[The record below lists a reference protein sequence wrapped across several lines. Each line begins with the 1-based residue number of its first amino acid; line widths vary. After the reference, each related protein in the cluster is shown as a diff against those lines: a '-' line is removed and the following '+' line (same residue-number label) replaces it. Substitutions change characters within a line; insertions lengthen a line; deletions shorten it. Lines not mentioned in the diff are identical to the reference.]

1 MSEKLPTTP
10 SSGDLVAG
18 AVSQISAFIR
28 KNQLKPGD
36 RLPSEAALTES
47 LNVSRTVVRE
57 ALRSLAAMRLIDLGA
72 GKRPTVAELDDSSI
86 AMTFRHGLFTDQID
100 IRQIYDARRTIEG
113 RTATL
118 AALLR
123 TEKEADE
130 MLGFARAMQ
139 NRLDQPA
146 VVMENDLALHL
157 AIARASKN
165 PVFALMIGAFQG
177 VIVESWP
184 IGWRARAT
192 DDEREAMNRLHLDL
206 AEAIAASDP
215 QAASTIMDRHFDQ
228 SLRALARAGL
238 T

>member
-1 MSEKLPTTP
+1 MSETASTTP
-10 SSGDLVAG
+10 FRRDLVAG

-28 KNQLKPGD
+28 KSQLKPGD
-36 RLPSEAALTES
+36 RLPSEAALTEN

-123 TEKEADE
+123 TEQEADE
-130 MLGFARAMQ
+130 ILGFARAMQ

-165 PVFALMIGAFQG
+165 PVFALIIGAFQG

-184 IGWRARAT
+184 IGWKARAT
-192 DDEREAMNRLHLDL
+192 DGEREAVNRLHLDL
-206 AEAIAASDP
+206 AEAIAAADP
-215 QAASTIMDRHFDQ
+215 QVASTIMDRHFDQ

>member
-1 MSEKLPTTP
+1 MSETASTTP
-10 SSGDLVAG
+10 FSGDLVAG

-28 KNQLKPGD
+28 KSQLKPGD

-123 TEKEADE
+123 TDKEADE
-130 MLGFARAMQ
+130 ILGFARAMQ

-184 IGWRARAT
+184 IGWKARAT
-192 DDEREAMNRLHLDL
+192 DDEREAVNRLHLDL
-206 AEAIAASDP
+206 AEAIAAADP

>member
-1 MSEKLPTTP
+1 MSGTATITP

-18 AVSQISAFIR
+18 AIAQISAFIR
-28 KNQLKPGD
+28 ESRLKPGD

-47 LNVSRTVVRE
+47 LSVSRTVVRE

-86 AMTFRHGLFTDQID
+86 AMTFRHGLFTHQID

-123 TEKEADE
+123 TEREADE
-130 MLGFARAMQ
+130 ILGFARAMQ

-177 VIVESWP
+177 VIVECWP
-184 IGWRARAT
+184 IGWKVRAT
-192 DDEREAMNRLHLDL
+192 DVEREAMNRLHLDL

-215 QAASTIMDRHFDQ
+215 QAASTIIDQHFDQ
-228 SLRALARAGL
+228 SLRALARGGL

>member
-1 MSEKLPTTP
+1 MSETVPTTA
-10 SSGDLVAG
+10 SSGDLVAS
-18 AVSQISAFIR
+18 AVWQISAFIR
-28 KNQLKPGD
+28 EGQLRPGD

-100 IRQIYDARRTIEG
+100 IRQIYDARRIIEG

-123 TEKEADE
+123 TAREADE
-130 MLGFARAMQ
+130 ILGFARAMQ
-139 NRLDQPA
+139 DRLDEPA

-184 IGWRARAT
+184 IGWKARAT
-192 DDEREAMNRLHLDL
+192 DGEREAMNRLHLDL

-215 QAASTIMDRHFDQ
+215 HAASVIMDWHFDQ

>member
-1 MSEKLPTTP
+1 MSATVPSTP

-28 KNQLKPGD
+28 ERGLKPGD
-36 RLPSEAALTES
+36 RLPSEAALTGS

-72 GKRPTVAELDDSSI
+72 GKRPAVAALDDSSI
-86 AMTFRHGLFTDQID
+86 AMTFRHGLFTHQID

-123 TEKEADE
+123 TGKEADE
-130 MLGFARAMQ
+130 ILGFARAMQ

-146 VVMENDLALHL
+146 LVMENDLALHL

-177 VIVESWP
+177 IIVESWP
-184 IGWRARAT
+184 IGWKARAT
-192 DDEREAMNRLHLDL
+192 DHEREAMNRLHLDL

-215 QAASTIMDRHFDQ
+215 RAASTIMDQHFDQ
-228 SLRALARAGL
+228 SLRALARGGL

>member
-1 MSEKLPTTP
+1 MSETDTTTP

-47 LNVSRTVVRE
+47 LSVSRTVVRE

-123 TEKEADE
+123 TEQEADQI
-130 MLGFARAMQ
+130 LGFARAMQ

-184 IGWRARAT
+184 IGWKARAS
-192 DDEREAMNRLHLDL
+192 DDEREAVNRLHLKL
-206 AEAIAASDP
+206 AEAIAAADP

-228 SLRALARAGL
+228 SLKALGRAGL